1 MYNSKL
7 LAITPSIE
15 DTLDKQWF
23 SHMIKHSAAI
33 KKNHA
38 AKICADIECSLLLC
52 PPPSLLLHVLSHFSH
67 VRLFATLWTVARQ
80 APLSMGFSRQEYW
93 SGLPFPP
100 LGDLPDSKI
109 KPTSI
114 TFPALAGRFFTT
126 SDTWKVPPSPYTHTH
141 THAHTHTLVH
151 RRDLCICIDHL
162 QVHRSLL
169 EGHTNYWSLWLPL
182 ERGANKVGVGVRDS
196 QDNCFSCF
204 LLLSFFCYM
213 HMLLKDM
220 KVKRKSKI
228 NCRSLHQQG
237 VG

>member
-93 SGLPFPP
+93 SGLLF
-100 LGDLPDSKI
+100 
-109 KPTSI
+109 
-114 TFPALAGRFFTT
+114 
-126 SDTWKVPPSPYTHTH
+126 PSPGGSS
-141 THAHTHTLVH
+141 
-151 RRDLCICIDHL
+151 RPRDQTRVSCVSCIAGGQLKTC
-162 QVHRSLL
+162 
-169 EGHTNYWSLWLPL
+169 
-182 ERGANKVGVGVRDS
+182 
-196 QDNCFSCF
+196 SC
-204 LLLSFFCYM
+204 
-213 HMLLKDM
+213 
-220 KVKRKSKI
+220 RI
-228 NCRSLHQQG
+228 T
-237 VG
+237 